1 VTQGELNK
9 VRIILRPAP
18 TTVLIHKILISSACV
33 HAYTHTHTQIVI
45 ICGLDGPPM
54 QLSLVEKKLKFKHS
68 NYNNDERTM
77 IVIKTAA
84 VIVSMQTVFTEL
96 IVFLIS

>member
-1 VTQGELNK
+1 
-9 VRIILRPAP
+9 
-18 TTVLIHKILISSACV
+18 V
-33 HAYTHTHTQIVI
+33 HACAHTHIHTHTHTHTQIVI

-54 QLSLVEKKLKFKHS
+54 HLSSEKKLKFKHS

-84 VIVSMQTVFTEL
+84 VIVSMQTDFTEL
-96 IVFLIS
+96 FVFPIS